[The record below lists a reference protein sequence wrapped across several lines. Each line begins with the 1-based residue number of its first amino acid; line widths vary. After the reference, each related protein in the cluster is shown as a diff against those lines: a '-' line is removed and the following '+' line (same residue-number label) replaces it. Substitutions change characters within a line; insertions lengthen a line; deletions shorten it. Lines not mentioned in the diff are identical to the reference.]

1 MSEPEITKALE
12 LLRQVDGSTTKKKGG
27 IGMGL
32 FLAKTLLELHS
43 GSLNISSEPGRGT
56 TITLIIPVQ

>member
-1 MSEPEITKALE
+1 
-12 LLRQVDGSTTKKKGG
+12 
-27 IGMGL
+27 L
-32 FLAKTLLELHS
+32 FLAKTFLELHS